1 MKNSIKK
8 GNPLALLPLGIFL
21 LLFIGTGIIAKDF
34 YKMPVLVAFLISAA
48 SALLLNKKVS
58 IAKKIDI
65 FCKGAGES
73 NIILMCIIFIL
84 AGAFGNVAKEMGG
97 VDSTVN
103 LSLSVL
109 PPNLLIS
116 GLFAIACFISLS
128 MGTSMGTIVALAPI
142 GIGIAEKTGIPLA
155 LVLGAVV
162 GGGMFGDN
170 LSMISDTTIAAAR
183 TQGCEMKDKFRV
195 NFIIVLPAAII
206 TAVILT
212 VMTSGYN
219 GIVGGNYSYD
229 IVKVLPYLAVLVA
242 ALVGVNVLV
251 LLGGGVIFA
260 GIVGIASK
268 SFDFYGFLSAASQG
282 MMGMED
288 LALIAMVVGGIV
300 ELIKFNG
307 GIDFLLYFITSR
319 IKSKKG
325 AEFGI
330 AALVSIID
338 LCTANNTISIVMAG
352 PLAKD
357 IADQYDID
365 PKRSASIL
373 DIFSSC
379 WQGIIPHGAQV
390 LAAAGL
396 ASISP
401 IAILQYLHYPALM
414 GVFGILAIVFGY
426 PNLKDKKEIS
436 IKAKVVNN

>member
-1 MKNSIKK
+1 MKNTVKK

-48 SALLLNKKVS
+48 FALLLNKEVS
-58 IAKKIDI
+58 ISKKIDI
-65 FCKGAGES
+65 FCKGAGEA

-97 VDSTVN
+97 VDATVN
-103 LSLSVL
+103 LSLSIL
-109 PPNLLIS
+109 PPNLLIA

-142 GIGIAEKTGIPLA
+142 GIGIAEKTGIPMA
-155 LVLGAVV
+155 LVLGAIV

-183 TQGCEMKDKFRV
+183 TQGCDMKDKFKV

-206 TAVILT
+206 TGIILT
-212 VMTSGYN
+212 FMTSGYN
-219 GIVGGNYSYD
+219 GVVGGNYTYD

-242 ALVGVNVLV
+242 ALFGVNVLV
-251 LLGGGVIFA
+251 LLGGGVVFA
-260 GIVGIASK
+260 GIVGMASK
-268 SFDFYGFLSAASQG
+268 SFDFYGFLNATGQG
-282 MMGMED
+282 MIGMED
-288 LALIAMVVGGIV
+288 LAMIAMVVGGIV

-379 WQGIIPHGAQV
+379 WQGIIPYGGQV

-401 IAILQYLHYPALM
+401 VAILPYLHYPALM

-426 PNLKDKKEIS
+426 PKLKDKKEIG
-436 IKAKVVNN
+436 IQTKPVNN